1 MNNREARKVNFLKR
15 PMPHEL
21 GELAA
26 ALSMLVWF
34 ITQHPDRP
42 DLTQQAMDEPSAY
55 AEWLIPQVSP
65 QLQSE
70 ITEIYTSLQEWQRD
84 WLQINA
90 NEIQQRTISKQL
102 REWSDRMLDASGLVE
117 ERLRE
122 VA

>member
-1 MNNREARKVNFLKR
+1 
-15 PMPHEL
+15 MPHQL

-34 ITQHPDRP
+34 ITEHPDRP
-42 DLTQQAMDEPSAY
+42 DLTQIAMDEPSDY
-55 AEWLIPQVSP
+55 AEWLIPQAGSP
-65 QLQSE
+65 LRDE
-70 ITEIYTSLQEWQRD
+70 ITEIHGSLQEWQLD

-90 NEIQQRTISKQL
+90 NEIQRRTISKQV

-117 ERLRE
+117 ERLRD